1 VQAAGIFLYDERMS
15 SQNSPSR
22 IKDIL
27 LIVLIVG
34 AISYAA
40 FVYIS
45 GKILSVE

>member
-1 VQAAGIFLYDERMS
+1 MS
-15 SQNSPSR
+15 AQQSPSR

-34 AISYAA
+34 AISFAA
-40 FVYIS
+40 IVFIA